1 MTSNL
6 PLVKASKM
14 IHIRSEHRKN
24 GTNTNFRVDLNQ
36 PLTISDLNES
46 IFLSLISAIIPNSWY
61 NITSTNQKFTITY
74 VNRTSSAETSKQY
87 TIPEGSYTTDT
98 FKSTLTNLLTNNKP
112 AGDENASTY
121 VVDIDAK
128 SSYLYIDY
136 TSTIFRFKEITF
148 QDNLYKTFSLPN
160 GDAIPVVSPTGTVSE
175 LLITG
180 VFNLALINE
189 LRVVLTNLNT
199 QEVYNNYNNGNEC
212 ILTNILVNSGK
223 NGFIYHYPSYRNSV
237 QVMDQN
243 ISSFNIQ
250 LQDTEGNIVDLKNV
264 PWSAVIRVD
273 YRKTQNN
280 TVNKVNNLSSLLRN
294 KL

>member
-14 IHIRSEHRKN
+14 IHIRSEHRTN

-46 IFLSLISAIIPNSWY
+46 MFLSLISAIIPNTWY
-61 NITSTNQKFTITY
+61 NITATNQKFTITY
-74 VNRTSSAETSKQY
+74 VDRTTSAETSKQY
-87 TIPEGSYTTDT
+87 TIPIGSYTTDT
-98 FKSTLTNLLTNNKP
+98 FKATLTDLLTNNKP
-112 AGDENASTY
+112 AGDNVGSTY
-121 VVDIDAK
+121 TTDIDAK
-128 SSYLYIDY
+128 TSYLYIDY
-136 TSTIFRFKEITF
+136 TSTIYRFKEITF
-148 QDNLYKTFSLPN
+148 QDNLYKNFSLSN
-160 GDAIPVVSPTGTVSE
+160 GNAISVVSPAGAVSR
-175 LLITG
+175 LLISG

-199 QEVYNNYNNGNEC
+199 QEVYNNYNNGNEL

-237 QVMDQN
+237 QIMDQN
-243 ISSFNIQ
+243 VSSINIQ
-250 LQDTEGNIVDLKNV
+250 LQDVEGDLVNLENV
-264 PWSAVIRVD
+264 SWSCVIRCD

-280 TVNKVNNLSSLLRN
+280 TVMKINRLSN
-294 KL
+294 TPTK